1 MSVRYW
7 ALWVLP
13 LELNKLLIIV
23 AKPTEVANF
32 DALVILGS
40 CQLLVHSIG
49 HGIDGEVGWPHLVN
63 LDSQVPI
70 LYGDGSRAALLE
82 SAGISSPKAVMVMY
96 EGRQRAV
103 KAVER
108 IRLAFPAVIYF
119 ALLQTSLQL
128 GSSKLLKGLGVK
140 DKPQVDCG
148 SPKKSK
154 DIGSDSPMSKWV
166 MRDMIMS
173 TKHGDKVLN
182 PQPVSS
188 EFNPTMGV
196 QVVNKPIIVV
206 VADKAD
212 VVKKSVVADKAPVI
226 ADKAP
231 VVVDKPAN
239 VVVAD
244 NLYNVGNLVV
254 DVVSDKVILEVKPKA
269 VVHVLRS
276 KETHVKRK
284 RNLLNEDDSKKKVK
298 VKMSE
303 GKSKKKDSE
312 LETDEVDSSSN
323 EVDQKQKKLKLKG
336 GLRGNTCL
344 RLLLM

>member
-1 MSVRYW
+1 MHQAHKLSHMHQAHKLCIRQGAQAFILVVTKR
-7 ALWVLP
+7 
-13 LELNKLLIIV
+13 LN
-23 AKPTEVANF
+23 F
-32 DALVILGS
+32 
-40 CQLLVHSIG
+40 
-49 HGIDGEVGWPHLVN
+49 GIC
-63 LDSQVPI
+63 
-70 LYGDGSRAALLE
+70 
-82 SAGISSPKAVMVMY
+82 
-96 EGRQRAV
+96 
-103 KAVER
+103 
-108 IRLAFPAVIYF
+108 IRR
-119 ALLQTSLQL
+119 T
-128 GSSKLLKGLGVK
+128 GVK

-154 DIGSDSPMSKWV
+154 VIGSDSPMSKWV
-166 MRDMIMS
+166 TRDMIMS

-188 EFNPTMGV
+188 EFNPTTGV
-196 QVVNKPIIVV
+196 QVVNKPINVV

-212 VVKKSVVADKAPVI
+212 VVKKSVVADKAPVV

-231 VVVDKPAN
+231 VVADKPAN

-244 NLYNVGNLVV
+244 KLYNVVGNLVV

-284 RNLLNEDDSKKKVK
+284 RNLLKEDDSKKKVK

-303 GKSKKKDSE
+303 GKSKKEDSE

-323 EVDQKQKKLKLKG
+323 EVDRKQKKLKLKG
-336 GLRGNTCL
+336 GLRGNTCNINVVEDVVNDML
-344 RLLLM
+344 SAALKIKAADFM

>member
-1 MSVRYW
+1 M
-7 ALWVLP
+7 
-13 LELNKLLIIV
+13 
-23 AKPTEVANF
+23 
-32 DALVILGS
+32 
-40 CQLLVHSIG
+40 
-49 HGIDGEVGWPHLVN
+49 
-63 LDSQVPI
+63 
-70 LYGDGSRAALLE
+70 
-82 SAGISSPKAVMVMY
+82 
-96 EGRQRAV
+96 
-103 KAVER
+103 
-108 IRLAFPAVIYF
+108 
-119 ALLQTSLQL
+119 
-128 GSSKLLKGLGVK
+128 
-140 DKPQVDCG
+140 VDCAYLFVAF
-148 SPKKSK
+148 
-154 DIGSDSPMSKWV
+154 SDESHVIK
-166 MRDMIMS
+166 
-173 TKHGDKVLN
+173 
-182 PQPVSS
+182 PVSS

-303 GKSKKKDSE
+303 GKSKKEDSE

-323 EVDQKQKKLKLKG
+323 EVDRKQKKLKLKG
-336 GLRGNTCL
+336 GLRGNTCNINVVEDVVNDML
-344 RLLLM
+344 SAPLKIKAADFM